1 MQTLLQTDDDKCNN
15 DSSVKTMLQ
24 SLPVNRVANKSS
36 TTRFASQHIST
47 KPGSSVNETHRQ
59 SWSVIVLVQPN
70 VRYQQLF
77 NFQPEP
83 SQLVA
88 ETSYNA
94 CAISSLRSDIKLPLH
109 MWYSSSS
116 LLSKAHDFKP
126 VSLQT

>member
-77 NFQPEP
+77 NFQPEL